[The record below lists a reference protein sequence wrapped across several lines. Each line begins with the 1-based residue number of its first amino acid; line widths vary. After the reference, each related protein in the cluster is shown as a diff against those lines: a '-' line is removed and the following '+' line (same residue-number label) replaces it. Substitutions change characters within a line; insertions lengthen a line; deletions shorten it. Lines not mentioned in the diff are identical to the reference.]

1 MKSYAEAI
9 MFLTSDTD
17 FSHLDNEELDFL
29 YHCAFDRLAW
39 HMSREGYIRS
49 LEIKRQELAILK
61 EARENYKPFSEI

>member
-1 MKSYAEAI
+1 MKSYIDAV

-29 YHCAFDRLAW
+29 YHCTFNQLAY

-49 LEIKRQELAILK
+49 LESKREQLRFEKALMQNL
-61 EARENYKPFSEI
+61 